1 MSDGFTFLALV
12 AAGFGLVFLKGFIS
26 AFSRPSVKGSRGR
39 GLGNR
44 IGLPDK
50 AFLLEDVYVIDGD
63 TLAKHDLR
71 IRLFGMDAPEMSQS
85 QGAESRRALEQIVIG
100 ERLRIEPLERDVYGR
115 IVGRVTLEDGTDVGA
130 LMVRA
135 GYAIAI
141 DQRMKRLEKA
151 ARRGKAGLWLD
162 GGFEDPRD
170 WRGAQRA

>member
-1 MSDGFTFLALV
+1 MSDGYTFLAIIAAVFGFIILKNFI
-12 AAGFGLVFLKGFIS
+12 AGF
-26 AFSRPSVKGSRGR
+26 ARPSRKAGA
-39 GLGNR
+39 NR
-44 IGLPDK
+44 IGLPDQ

-63 TLAKHDLR
+63 TIAKHDLR
-71 IRLFGMDAPEMSQS
+71 IRLFGMDAPEMSQP

-115 IVGRVTLEDGTDVGA
+115 IVGHVKLEDGTDVGA

-141 DQRMKRLEKA
+141 DQRMRRLEKI
-151 ARRGKAGLWLD
+151 ARRSKAGLWLD

-170 WRGAQRA
+170 WRGAQKA